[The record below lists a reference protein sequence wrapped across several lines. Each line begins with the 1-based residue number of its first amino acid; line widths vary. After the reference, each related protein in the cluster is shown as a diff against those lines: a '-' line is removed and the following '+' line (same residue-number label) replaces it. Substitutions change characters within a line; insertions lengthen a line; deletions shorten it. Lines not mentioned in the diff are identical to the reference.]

1 MAIITEIVATNFVA
15 SRPPEEQ
22 PTATPTTRANKVN
35 VRYETKCMKV
45 IQHEVVEEA
54 SPICEVVRI
63 TKTAKKCKAKV
74 KKISQN
80 CKKVLKCFL
89 KKKMIV
95 KTYPATECENIAIGE
110 EEMCADM
117 VKLKKIKQKAEVC
130 SFVPKRVC
138 KETSHMQCNTLVRK
152 FCSYIHSQDFSKLGE
167 NSESYLHVQSP

>member
-1 MAIITEIVATNFVA
+1 MKY
-15 SRPPEEQ
+15 Q
-22 PTATPTTRANKVN
+22 NKVN

-54 SPICEVVRI
+54 SPVCELVRI
-63 TKTAKKCKAKV
+63 TKTVKKCKAKV

-80 CKKVLKCFL
+80 CRKVLKCFL
-89 KKKMIV
+89 KKKRTV

-152 FCSYIHSQDFSKLGE
+152 FCSYIHSQDFIKLGE
-167 NSESYLHVQSP
+167 NTEAYVHAQSP